1 MGRTY
6 NGRRYWTKEEEELLI
21 KLCESKPQSAVAKE
35 MNRSVQSIKGKRKS
49 MNIDS
54 FTVQTDLI
62 NLTDVARLVG
72 IDPSSVAKTWR
83 KHGLRLVKKGN
94 FRCVSENVLANFM
107 KNHTELWRATKCDYH
122 FFCRYKWFIQKL
134 ENEKA
139 GIDCGTV
146 QNTRKDWTMYEISR
160 FKMLKNRGFTH
171 RQIAAELGRTKQ
183 AIDHLSMRMNKGV
196 LNVG

>member
-1 MGRTY
+1 
-6 NGRRYWTKEEEELLI
+6 
-21 KLCESKPQSAVAKE
+21 
-35 MNRSVQSIKGKRKS
+35 
-49 MNIDS
+49 
-54 FTVQTDLI
+54 
-62 NLTDVARLVG
+62 
-72 IDPSSVAKTWR
+72 
-83 KHGLRLVKKGN
+83 
-94 FRCVSENVLANFM
+94 M

-146 QNTRKDWTMYEISR
+146 QNTRRDWTMYEISR

-171 RQIAAELGRTKQ
+171 RQIAEELGRTKR
-183 AIDHLSMRMNKGV
+183 AIDHLSMRMNKGI

>member
-1 MGRTY
+1 MSRTY
-6 NGRRYWTKEEEELLI
+6 KGRRYWTKEEEELLI
-21 KLCESKPQSAVAKE
+21 KLCENQTQSAIAKE
-35 MNRSVQSIKGKRKS
+35 LNRSVQSIKGKRLS

-72 IDPSSVAKTWR
+72 VDPSSVAKTWR
-83 KHGLRLVKKGN
+83 KHGLRLVKKGR
-94 FRCVSENVLANFM
+94 FRCVSENALANFM
-107 KNHTELWRATKCDYH
+107 KKHTNLWRATKCDYH

-134 ENEKA
+134 ENEKS
-139 GIDCGTV
+139 GVDCGTV
-146 QNTRKDWTMYEISR
+146 QNTRRDWTMYEISR

-171 RQIAAELGRTKQ
+171 SQIAAELGRTKR